1 MTCKRGGFPIL
12 RHNEIRDM
20 TAKLLSEVCHNV
32 ATEPPLQPLN
42 GELFTY
48 RSANASAEARLDIKA
63 RGFWNL
69 TQDAYFDVRV
79 FHPNAPCYRSKD
91 VAAVY
96 KQHES
101 AKKREYNQRVQ
112 NVEHGVFT
120 PLVFTT
126 TGSMGSEGTTF
137 YKRLADMLSHKQEKP
152 YSVVMGW
159 LRCRLSFAI
168 LRSAIMC
175 IRGTRSSFGRPVNE
189 GNLILAVVEGQIP
202 TEYH

>member
-1 MTCKRGGFPIL
+1 
-12 RHNEIRDM
+12 M
-20 TAKLLSEVCHNV
+20 TAKLLSEVCHSV
-32 ATEPPLQPLN
+32 ATEPPIQPLS
-42 GELFTY
+42 GETFTY
-48 RSANASAEARLDIKA
+48 RSAILGADACLDIKA

-69 TQDAYFDVRV
+69 AQDADFDVSV

-91 VAAVY
+91 VAAVC
-96 KQHES
+96 KQHET

-112 NVEHGVFT
+112 KVEHGVFT

-126 TGSMGSEGTTF
+126 TGSMGKEGTTF

-159 LRCRLSFAI
+159 LRCRLSFAV

-175 IRGTRSSFGRPVNE
+175 IRGTRSSFDHPVNE
-189 GNLILAVVEGQIP
+189 QNLTLAFSEGQI
-202 TEYH
+202 TVQ